1 MRTLAATLVA
11 VAGMFL
17 IVVGAVVAV
26 MGALGT
32 LSQAGGLDLGYQPI
46 LFLVGGRGRRAGLV
60 LQRPKADEVAAIP
73 FFVGANTQGPG
84 HERAPRRPHG
94 SPVARGSRVG

>member
-46 LFLVGGRGRRAGLV
+46 LFLVGGLVVGIGGFQLVRLASKIQLARGRTS
-60 LQRPKADEVAAIP
+60 
-73 FFVGANTQGPG
+73 N
-84 HERAPRRPHG
+84 
-94 SPVARGSRVG
+94 